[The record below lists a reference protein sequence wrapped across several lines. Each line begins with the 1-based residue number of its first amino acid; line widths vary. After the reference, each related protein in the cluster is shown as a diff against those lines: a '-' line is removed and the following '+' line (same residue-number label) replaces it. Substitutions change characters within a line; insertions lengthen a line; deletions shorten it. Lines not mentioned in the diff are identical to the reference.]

1 MGALIWLIII
11 GFFIYKSVKKNPE
24 LEKQLN
30 EAKEKAMRENR
41 PAPPRQA
48 TPPRPVAARKQAT
61 TSEVAAVTRT
71 ATMET
76 AQTRMPEIVTR
87 AKENSARYADLD
99 ITLEELE
106 TEHEH
111 SEHVSP
117 AGGRHG
123 SVSETK
129 KAHTAPENV
138 GSFIEEEDILGSV
151 EDLMVKGYD
160 GNLSFER
167 DFVGEA
173 MDMINTFTLIQN
185 S

>member
-1 MGALIWLIII
+1 MVALIWLIII
-11 GFFIYKSVKKNPE
+11 GYFIYKSVRKNPE

-41 PAPPRQA
+41 PVPPRQA
-48 TPPRPVAARKQAT
+48 TTQRPAAARKPAAT
-61 TSEVAAVTRT
+61 PRPAT
-71 ATMET
+71 ATRPAA
-76 AQTRMPEIVTR
+76 AQTGMPEIVTR
-87 AKENSARYADLD
+87 AKENSARYADID

-117 AGGRHG
+117 AGGRHE

-129 KAHTAPENV
+129 KAHTAPETV
-138 GSFIEEEDILGSV
+138 GSFIDEEDILGSV

-173 MDMINTFTLIQN
+173 MDMISSFTL
-185 S
+185 

>member
-11 GFFIYKSVKKNPE
+11 GFFIYKSVRKNPE

-41 PAPPRQA
+41 PVTPRQA
-48 TPPRPVAARKQAT
+48 TPPRPAAARKPAAQPR
-61 TSEVAAVTRT
+61 TSTAPRPAA
-71 ATMET
+71 
-76 AQTRMPEIVTR
+76 AQTKMPEIVTR

-117 AGGRHG
+117 AGGRHE

-129 KAHTAPENV
+129 KAHTAPEDA
-138 GSFIEEEDILGSV
+138 GSFIDEEDILGSV

-173 MDMINTFTLIQN
+173 MDMINTFTL
-185 S
+185 

>member
-1 MGALIWLIII
+1 MGALIWIIII
-11 GFFIYKSVKKNPE
+11 GFFIYKSVRKNPE

-41 PAPPRQA
+41 PVPPRQA
-48 TPPRPVAARKQAT
+48 TPPRPAAVQRQAT
-61 TSEVAAVTRT
+61 TPRSAAAART

-87 AKENSARYADLD
+87 AKENSAKYADLD
-99 ITLEELE
+99 LTLEELE

-111 SEHVSP
+111 SERVSP
-117 AGGRHG
+117 AGGRHE

-129 KAHTAPENV
+129 KAHTAPEEKGN
-138 GSFIEEEDILGSV
+138 FIEEEDILGSV